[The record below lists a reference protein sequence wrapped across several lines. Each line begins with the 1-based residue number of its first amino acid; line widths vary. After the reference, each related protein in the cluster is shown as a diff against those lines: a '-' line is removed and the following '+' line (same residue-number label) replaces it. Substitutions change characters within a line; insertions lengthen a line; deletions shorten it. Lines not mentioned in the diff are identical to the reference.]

1 MSQDEAGVDAGVD
14 EGNAKIRLVEGARD
28 GDSDAWQELV
38 ATHQAVLGRIA
49 RGFRLSDSDVADVV
63 QTTWVRCLEHLN
75 DLRRPDLFTAWLCT
89 MCRRESLRV
98 ARGKWRQVL
107 ECPLDAASSLAVL
120 TDPEYGPLEL
130 AVQSDEQARLREA
143 IADLSPRQR
152 DVLNEFLRD
161 DGEAY
166 ALRSRRLGIP
176 HGSLGPTRRRAMNVL
191 RQDSRLIAVG

>member
-1 MSQDEAGVDAGVD
+1 MSHDEGGVEAGIDVNTV
-14 EGNAKIRLVEGARD
+14 KVRLVEGARD
-28 GDSDAWQELV
+28 GDSDAWQQLV
-38 ATHQAVLGRIA
+38 ATHQAVLCRIA
-49 RGFRLSDSDVADVV
+49 RGFRLGDSDVADVV
-63 QTTWVRCLEHLN
+63 QTTWVRCLEHLD
-75 DLRRPDLFTAWLCT
+75 DLRQPELFTAWLCT

-107 ECPLDAASSLAVL
+107 ECSLDAASSLAVL
-120 TDPEYGPLEL
+120 TDPDSGPAEL
-130 AVQSDEQARLREA
+130 AVQSDDQARLREA
-143 IADLSPRQR
+143 IADLPPRQR
-152 DVLNEFLRD
+152 AVLNEFLRD